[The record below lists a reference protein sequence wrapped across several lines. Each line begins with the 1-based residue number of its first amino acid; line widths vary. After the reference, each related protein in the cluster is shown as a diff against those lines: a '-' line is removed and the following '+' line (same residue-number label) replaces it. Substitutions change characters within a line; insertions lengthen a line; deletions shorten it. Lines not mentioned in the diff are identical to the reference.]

1 MKRREF
7 TSDQRAQIV
16 ARATDAA
23 GTIRCERC
31 QLAQKT
37 GSFEIDHIIAEGMRP
52 DADKKVKL
60 TIADGQLLGK
70 DCCHRGEDGKTNDDV
85 AKIAKAKRREA
96 KHLGIKRPAG
106 KLKGRGFPLPD
117 KPARITK
124 QQPPRRPLYATW
136 PAGKSTGEGT

>member
-1 MKRREF
+1 MARREF
-7 TSDQRAQIV
+7 TPAQKAQIV

-31 QLAQKT
+31 RLAQKP
-37 GSFEIDHIIAEGMRP
+37 GSFEIDHILAEALRP
-52 DADKKVKL
+52 EADKKAKL

-106 KLKGRGFPLPD
+106 KLKGRGFPSPD

-124 QQPPRRPLYATW
+124 QQAPQQSHLYRMW
-136 PAGKSTGEGT
+136 LAGQSRGD

>member
-31 QLAQKT
+31 QLAQKP
-37 GSFEIDHIIAEGMRP
+37 GSFEIDHILAEGMRP
-52 DADKKVKL
+52 EVDKKVKL
-60 TIADGQLLGK
+60 TISDGQLLGK

-96 KHLGIKRPAG
+96 KHLGTKRPAG
-106 KLKGRGFPLPD
+106 KLKGRGFPASD
-117 KPARITK
+117 KPERITK
-124 QQPPRRPLYATW
+124 QPLPPRAMFRLW
-136 PAGKSTGEGT
+136 PASSNREGD